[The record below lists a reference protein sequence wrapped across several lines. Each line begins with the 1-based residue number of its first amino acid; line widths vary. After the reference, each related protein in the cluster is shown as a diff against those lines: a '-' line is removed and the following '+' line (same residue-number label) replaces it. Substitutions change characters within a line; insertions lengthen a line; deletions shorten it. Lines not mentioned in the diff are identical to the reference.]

1 VTRPSLCT
9 LTLFLLPFIV
19 TVARVSAAQG
29 PAPAAPPTQTSD
41 PPKESPPRIVEPPVD
56 VVGTAPTLHLDE
68 TSSTASRLGVPVR
81 DLPVSVDVVDQRAV
95 QARGARTV
103 VEAAQGTTGL
113 VGVTRAGA
121 AGVFSWRGFTENG
134 IATLFDGIRVQGS
147 TITTRAY
154 DAFAFDRIE
163 VVRGAASGLF
173 GEGALAGAINYVH
186 KSPPSQD
193 RQTVDLLTSV
203 GTQDAARIGA
213 GTGGGLWRGA
223 AYRVDAVFDRFDTS
237 IDGNTNRFGHF
248 VGSLRTNVGRDLVV
262 TLDTDLLR
270 NRTDDAYWGTPLVD
284 GRLDERL
291 ARVSYNNAH
300 DNRYR
305 DDVTWLRLGAVWKP
319 TGRIEVSN
327 QLYRY
332 SAARDW
338 TNIGRFLYNA
348 ETATVGRTFW
358 EDLAYDHVFYGDRLT
373 ARLVTGG
380 AIKNQLLAGVEVS
393 RTDFASPRNYS
404 VPFGL
409 QQQVDPFDPPPVDFF
424 TFGQPRVRARET
436 TLSQWTTFLEDH
448 LQLTPSLSVHGTFRY
463 DSIDA
468 DFARFDQTP
477 AQFYRASYGPTTG
490 SVGATY
496 RIGSSTNVYASF
508 GTSSTPADSLLVL
521 GDPTTA
527 AYELTRGRATEAGVK
542 QIAFKGRAQWT
553 AAVYRLEQ
561 RDIPSADPDNPSRAI
576 QIGRQRSTGVEL
588 SALVT
593 PHPRVTAQANVAV
606 LDAEYLEFREGALD
620 RSGNRPPNVPE
631 RVANVFVDYRATE
644 RLTFG
649 AWWRGVGDF
658 AGNTSNAI
666 VLPSYSL
673 VDLKGTFAVTSRTDL
688 TLFVKNV
695 TDELYAVWATGAGGQ
710 NAMATVGE
718 PRTVELVWR
727 LRF

>member
-1 VTRPSLCT
+1 
-9 LTLFLLPFIV
+9 
-19 TVARVSAAQG
+19 
-29 PAPAAPPTQTSD
+29 
-41 PPKESPPRIVEPPVD
+41 VEPPLE

-68 TSSTASRLGVPVR
+68 TSSTASRLGVAVR
-81 DLPVSVDVVDQRAV
+81 DLPVSIELVDQRAV
-95 QARGARTV
+95 QARSARTV

-113 VGVTRAGA
+113 VGVSRAGA

-186 KSPPSQD
+186 KSPPSD
-193 RQTVDLLTSV
+193 GRQTFDLLASV
-203 GTQDAARIGA
+203 GSQDAARIGA
-213 GTGGGLWRGA
+213 GNGGALWRGA
-223 AYRVDAVFDRFDTS
+223 SYRAYAVFDRFDTS
-237 IDGNTNRFGHF
+237 IEGNTNRFGHF
-248 VGSLRTNVGRDLVV
+248 VGTVRSEVGKNIVLTFDA
-262 TLDTDLLR
+262 DLLR

-291 ARVSYNNAH
+291 VRVNYNNAR

-305 DDVTWLRLGAVWKP
+305 DDVTWLKLGAVWSP
-319 TGRIEVSN
+319 ADRIEVSN

-332 SAARDW
+332 GATRDW
-338 TNIGRFLYNA
+338 TNIGRFLYNPD
-348 ETATVGRTFW
+348 TATVGRTFW

-373 ARLVTGG
+373 ARVVANGR
-380 AIKNQLLAGVEVS
+380 IKNRVLAGVEVS

-424 TFGQPRVRARET
+424 TFGQRRVRARET
-436 TLSQWTTFLEDH
+436 TLSQWAAFLEDH
-448 LQLTPSLSVHGTFRY
+448 LQLTPALSVHGTLRY
-463 DSIDA
+463 DSVDA

-477 AQFYRASYGPTTG
+477 AQFYLASFGPTTG
-490 SVGATY
+490 SVGASY
-496 RIGSSTNVYASF
+496 RVGSSTNLYGSF
-508 GTSSTPADSLLVL
+508 GTSATPSDSLLVL

-527 AYELTRGRATEAGVK
+527 AYELTRGRAVEGGIK
-542 QIAFKGRAQWT
+542 QSGFEGRVQWT

-561 RDIPSADPDNPSRAI
+561 RNLPSADPDNPSRAV

-593 PHPRVTAQANVAV
+593 PHPRVTAQANLAV
-606 LDAEYLEFREGALD
+606 LNAEYVEFREGALD

-631 RVANVFVDYRATE
+631 QVANVFVDYRATA

-649 AWWRGVGDF
+649 AWWRHVGDF
-658 AGNTSNAI
+658 TANTSNSIA
-666 VLPSYSL
+666 LPSYSL
-673 VDLKGTFAVTSRTDL
+673 LDLRAGFALTRRTDL
-688 TLFVKNV
+688 TVFVKNA
-695 TDELYAVWATGAGGQ
+695 TDELYTVWATGAGGQ
-710 NAMATVGE
+710 NAMANVGE